1 MGGNNMK
8 YCAHCGKEMNED
20 ANYCLSCGNTVEQEI
35 IASSS
40 NNYRAKKSRNYQ
52 LETILGILAII
63 FSLLNYIGVIIV
75 HLFGIALGIITIS
88 MVNKD
93 KKMNEE
99 YSPGGYAMGII
110 GLILGGVAL
119 LIGLFSTTAL

>member
-1 MGGNNMK
+1 MM

-20 ANYCLSCGNTVEQEI
+20 ANYCPSCGNTVEQEI

-40 NNYRAKKSRNYQ
+40 NNYRAKKSRYYE

-75 HLFGIALGIITIS
+75 HLFGIALGIIVIS

-93 KKMNEE
+93 KKINEE
-99 YSPGGYAMGII
+99 YSPVGYAMGII

-119 LIGLFSTTAL
+119 LIGVLGAL